1 MLVVEPPPGVPF
13 LQNTVES
20 PDEKTEKKSRN
31 ENSFELFGDILL
43 RRGQVRRYQLEFA
56 LNLQKAYRTIH
67 RDFKVGD
74 ILVQHR
80 AISEKTKDDIVT
92 LQLELP
98 RESSTT
104 IMRGVDLDDTTF
116 VTKILSE
123 EMAEA

>member
-1 MLVVEPPPGVPF
+1 VVEPSSRIP
-13 LQNTVES
+13 EI
-20 PDEKTEKKSRN
+20 TEKHRLEDN
-31 ENSFELFGDILL
+31 EKSFELFGDILL

-56 LNLQKAYRTIH
+56 LNLQKAYRDIH
-67 RDFKVGD
+67 RDVKVGD

-80 AISEKTKDDIVT
+80 AISEKTREDTVS

-104 IMRGVDLDDTTF
+104 ILKGVDLDDTTF